1 MMERCRLFV
10 ETKGREFHEV
20 FSQQPIKLTEV
31 NKDKNIK
38 VSNLIFQLA
47 SKDFLNKVK
56 IKIKKKK
63 RHRKMKRQ

>member
-1 MMERCRLFV
+1 MERCRLFV

-56 IKIKKKK
+56 IKKK

>member
-1 MMERCRLFV
+1 MERCRLFV

-47 SKDFLNKVK
+47 CK
-56 IKIKKKK
+56 
-63 RHRKMKRQ
+63 